1 MLSLSSDSLKDS
13 IKDLGSTLKSARFI
27 VIRDRGKRICK
38 AKSAN
43 LNARWNSR
51 FPEIFRDKI
60 SSNNGI
66 GYEFCVDQCL
76 QKSAHS

>member
-1 MLSLSSDSLKDS
+1 MLSLSSNSLKDS
-13 IKDLGSTLKSARFI
+13 ITGLGSTLKSARFSD
-27 VIRDRGKRICK
+27 IRDRGKRICK

-43 LNARWNSR
+43 LNAERNLR
-51 FPEIFRDKI
+51 FSENFRDKI